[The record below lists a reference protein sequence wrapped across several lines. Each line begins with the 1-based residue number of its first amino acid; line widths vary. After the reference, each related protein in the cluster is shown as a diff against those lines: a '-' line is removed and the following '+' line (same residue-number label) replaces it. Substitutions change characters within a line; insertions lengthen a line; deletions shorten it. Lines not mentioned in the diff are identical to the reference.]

1 MDEFLRWWVEVARG
15 AFLLWIQIYGMFC
28 AILDNLIN
36 VKNTHGG
43 LLLLLKLQVF
53 SRCVFTSI
61 QIAQR
66 ITYTLGELY
75 HLKLSFLVRC
85 RWTVY
90 MIEELFG
97 QPTNI
102 FCGLEKKGKW
112 NIGLGE
118 LCNHFSHINS
128 TTCLITRQIN
138 INLILRQWIWLITP
152 LKQMHLN
159 RLLHHSIET
168 CTYWLSIKLFHPRDL
183 LRCS

>member
-128 TTCLITRQIN
+128 TTCLN
-138 INLILRQWIWLITP
+138 IKSTNQ
-152 LKQMHLN
+152 H
-159 RLLHHSIET
+159 
-168 CTYWLSIKLFHPRDL
+168 
-183 LRCS
+183 